1 MAITT
6 DFLLLYAELKV
17 NPDSCSLDHFKRA
30 YRRRVSELHPDRVQ
44 GKPSAAMMARL
55 QNLTRLHDEAMRF
68 HDRHGRLPGS
78 NQAAPQSAQSGP
90 TDTPPPRAAMAAQDM
105 PARSAARS
113 ILIVVLL
120 LTGLAVLWFLL
131 PDETADE
138 STDAG
143 HVSVAAKALTH
154 PVVETL
160 IVGMDE
166 GDVRRVQGEPAFLST
181 DLWEYGPSYVRFEK
195 HKVVGWY
202 SSPLY
207 PLKTGA
213 PSRTAS
219 KTN

>member
-17 NPDSCSLDHFKRA
+17 NPDTCSLDHFKRA
-30 YRRRVSELHPDRVQ
+30 YRRRVAELHPDRIQ
-44 GKPSAAMMARL
+44 GKASPAAMVRL

-78 NQAAPQSAQSGP
+78 NQGAQSGP
-90 TDTPPPRAAMAAQDM
+90 TDTPPPRAARAQAA
-105 PARSAARS
+105 PARSPLRS

-120 LTGLAVLWFLL
+120 LAGLAVLWFLL
-131 PDETADE
+131 PDETADD
-138 STDAG
+138 STQPDP
-143 HVSVAAKALTH
+143 VSATSHAPADQTVEVLT
-154 PVVETL
+154 L
-160 IVGMDE
+160 GMDE
-166 GDVRRVQGEPAFLST
+166 GGVRRVQGEPAFLST
-181 DLWEYGPSYVRFEK
+181 DLWEYGPSYIRFEK

-207 PLKTGA
+207 PLKTGT
-213 PSRTAS
+213 PSRATS

>member
-17 NPDSCSLDHFKRA
+17 NPDCSLDHFKRA
-30 YRRRVSELHPDRVQ
+30 YRRRVAELHPDRAL
-44 GKPSAAMMARL
+44 GKANPAAMARL

-78 NQAAPQSAQSGP
+78 NSASQGAQSGP
-90 TDTPPPRAAMAAQDM
+90 ADTPPPRPTMKQPA
-105 PARSAARS
+105 PARSTARS
-113 ILIVVLL
+113 IAIVVLL
-120 LTGLAVLWFLL
+120 LAALAALWFLM
-131 PDETADE
+131 PDETAD
-138 STDAG
+138 DATEPDR
-143 HVSVAAKALTH
+143 VSVAAKAPAA
-154 PVVETL
+154 PVVDVLT
-160 IVGMDE
+160 VGMDE

-207 PLKTGA
+207 PLKTGT
-213 PSRTAS
+213 PSRATS